1 MSTVGIC
8 LLRGVNVGGNNKIK
22 METLRAICEE
32 QGLTRVETYIQ
43 SGNAVF
49 VTGAKKLDGL
59 AAKLELA
66 IEAACGFRPP
76 VVLRSLAEW
85 REVVRRNPFAGRAD
99 VEPAKLLV
107 TFLARALSAEE
118 RERVLAIPVSPEE
131 VHVDGAESY
140 IYFPEGIG
148 RSKLPF
154 AKLERA
160 GGGVTGTG
168 RNWNTVLKLLEMA
181 EAAQR

>member
-1 MSTVGIC
+1 MATVGIC
-8 LLRGVNVGGNNKIK
+8 LLRGVNVGGNHKIK
-22 METLRAICEE
+22 METLRAICAG

-49 VTGAKKLDGL
+49 VARALSGL
-59 AAKLELA
+59 GPKLEAA
-66 IEAACGFRPP
+66 IEAECGFRPL
-76 VVLRSLAEW
+76 VVLRSLAEL
-85 REVVRRNPFAGRAD
+85 REVVRRNPFAGRAEVD
-99 VEPAKLLV
+99 PAKLLV

-131 VHVDGAESY
+131 VRVDGAESY
-140 IYFPEGIG
+140 IYFPEGMG

-160 GGGVTGTG
+160 GGGVAGTG